1 MKINWFNSTNA
12 KEIGTLYLIFAIFA
26 GMIGTAFSVLIR
38 LELSSPGVQF
48 LQGDH
53 QLFNVIISAH
63 ALIMIFFM
71 VMPGLVGGFG
81 NYFLP
86 IHCGSPDMA
95 FPRLNNISFWLLPPS
110 LILLLISSLVENGAG
125 TGWTV
130 YPPLAGIQ
138 SHSGGSVDLAIFSL
152 HLAGVSSLL
161 GAINFISTVLNMR
174 TNGMSLH
181 KLPLFV
187 WAIFVTAILLLLSL
201 PVLAGAITML
211 LTDRNFNTSFY
222 DPAGGGDPI
231 LYQHLFWFFGHPEV
245 YILIIP
251 GFGIVSHIISTFSGK
266 PIFGYLGMVYAMFSI
281 GILGFLVWSHHMFSV
296 GLDVDTR
303 AYFTAA
309 TMVIAV
315 PTGIKIFSWLATLYG
330 GSLRYN
336 TPLLFVLG
344 FLALFTIGGL
354 TGVVLSNASLDVA
367 FHDTYYV
374 VAHFHYVLSMGA
386 VFALFAGFYYWAP
399 KIVGRNFNDFL
410 GKIHFWALFIGVNL
424 TFFPQHFLG
433 LAGNTRLY
441 LYLYKFLYLYLYLF
455 VNEVNFYKTYLN
467 KAKFYKTYLNKAKCY
482 KKYFNKQQ
490 CPKNCFNKQQCPKN
504 CFNKQNCFK
513 ICLNKLKSFKILF
526 KNCFKIF
533 FIYFKVVIK
542 NIFWF
547 LLILIFNFVVFIFL
561 FGENLTVNEMT
572 IGIYQVI
579 PMSVSLK
586 YRKMKYNNFP
596 KGPHIKPQWLK
607 TPIRVYENPNY
618 HRNLIGS
625 ENHKRSVIY
634 QWVNLITEKLYVNSA
649 LNGSPNLLFYWN
661 PSFVKKKSNSPINQ
675 NISYYGLHN
684 FAIAILED
692 CGSYGTVTKEYIDY
706 REKHYIDILINKY
719 PYLIMQKSKVA
730 DSYKN
735 KSKYT

>member
-1 MKINWFNSTNA
+1 MNWLYSTNA
-12 KEIGTLYLIFAIFA
+12 KEIGTLYLIFSVFA

-38 LELSSPGVQF
+38 LELSAPGVQF

-53 QLFNVIISAH
+53 QLFNVIITAH
-63 ALIMIFFM
+63 AFIMIFFM

-110 LILLLISSLVENGAG
+110 LLLLLLSSLVENGAG

-161 GAINFISTVLNMR
+161 GAINFISTTLNMR

-187 WAIFVTAILLLLSL
+187 WAIFITAILLLLSL

-251 GFGIVSHIISTFSGK
+251 GFGIVSHIVSTFSGK
-266 PIFGYLGMVYAMFSI
+266 PIFGYIGMVYAMFSI

-336 TPLLFVLG
+336 TPLLFTIG
-344 FLALFTIGGL
+344 FIALFTIGGL

-386 VFALFAGFYYWAP
+386 VFALFAGFYYWTP
-399 KIVGRNFNDFL
+399 KIIGRNINDFL
-410 GKIHFWALFIGVNL
+410 GKIHFWTLFVGVNL

-433 LAGNTRLY
+433 LAGMPRRIPDYPDAFTGWNT
-441 LYLYKFLYLYLYLF
+441 
-455 VNEVNFYKTYLN
+455 
-467 KAKFYKTYLNKAKCY
+467 
-482 KKYFNKQQ
+482 
-490 CPKNCFNKQQCPKN
+490 
-504 CFNKQNCFK
+504 
-513 ICLNKLKSFKILF
+513 ISSFGSL
-526 KNCFKIF
+526 
-533 FIYFKVVIK
+533 VSVIAT
-542 NIFWF
+542 
-547 LLILIFNFVVFIFL
+547 VL
-561 FGENLTVNEMT
+561 FGYIIYDIFANER
-572 IGIYQVI
+572 ISSNNPWASI
-579 PMSVSLK
+579 P
-586 YRKMKYNNFP
+586 YF
-596 KGPHIKPQWLK
+596 
-607 TPIRVYENPNY
+607 T
-618 HRNLIGS
+618 S
-625 ENHKRSVIY
+625 EKEFKEDNIPTNTLE
-634 QWVNLITEKLYVNSA
+634 WA
-649 LNGSPNLLFYWN
+649 LQ
-661 PSFVKKKSNSPINQ
+661 SPIPFHAFKMLPIQ
-675 NISYYGLHN
+675 S
-684 FAIAILED
+684 
-692 CGSYGTVTKEYIDY
+692 
-706 REKHYIDILINKY
+706 
-719 PYLIMQKSKVA
+719 
-730 DSYKN
+730 
-735 KSKYT
+735 